1 MEKILKN
8 LIGPSKG
15 SVASSDSGSAES
27 PTKSAARFDD
37 DPDARM
43 EDKLRQK
50 AFAHY
55 DVQSLTA
62 KTVHAVSLCAV
73 LAKRRNTTTG
83 ASAASQASAK
93 NDEGHDAGDNRS
105 NDMVLAC
112 PYFRNELG
120 GEEERVVSLCRE
132 TGQSRALNQAT
143 LPFLHRP
150 SLACGL
156 SLLEDAN
163 ERRWRLKSCPYQRLT
178 NEKSFIIENLDL
190 GATYYREHFYG
201 LEHQNWFGIDDN
213 VGPIAISIRKERIGA
228 AVSESSSSSES
239 NQIKYQ
245 YRLIMRTSDLSVMR
259 GTVYEGCVP
268 GLSHSSSRHNHHLNH
283 HAKEVLEY
291 LVPEISLSCLRLGVL
306 NADEQLLKL
315 DEQVLTRTYKV
326 GVLFCRDG
334 QGSEEEMYNNE
345 HSSPALD
352 EFLTILGDKVP
363 LKGFPKYRAGLDSKT
378 DTTGTHSVY
387 ATFNDC
393 EIMFH
398 VSTLL
403 PYTANNKNKQQLLRK
418 RHIGN
423 DIVTIIFQEPHAKPF
438 TPKTIR
444 SHFQHVF
451 ILVRQVAGSSPTKY
465 SVAVSRSKEV
475 PVFGPPIAE
484 GGVYTKSKAF
494 SEFLLSKVMNAENAA
509 HRSDKF
515 RSMAQRTR
523 FEYLK
528 DLACNYISNTTL
540 SDVSIG
546 TSAGAKLVSSIFG
559 ASRKS
564 RSNRGS
570 HFVGDAVIRGAIM
583 WQLSV
588 QDYGQPKVI
597 DCTLA
602 ISGDTFLLLEESSKE
617 LIFVVPNF
625 SILGYSKC
633 SARLASSNRSL
644 TACHATHIRIYYHQ
658 GESLLLY
665 SKDPDVDEISE
676 IVTRLRA
683 VSNACETQEMLLRR
697 NSMGQLGFHVTHE
710 GIVTDVEPFAF
721 AWQVGLKQNF
731 RIVEICKVAIATL
744 DLDQVTDLLKTSM
757 IVSVTVL
764 PPNPGDNSP
773 RR

>member
-15 SVASSDSGSAES
+15 SSAAENGTEPQQPS
-27 PTKSAARFDD
+27 PTKSAGRIDD
-37 DPDARM
+37 DPDVRM
-43 EDKLRQK
+43 EEKLRQK

-62 KTVHAVSLCAV
+62 KTVHAASLCAV

-83 ASAASQASAK
+83 ASAASQAK
-93 NDEGHDAGDNRS
+93 NPDEGHDAGDNRS
-105 NDMVLAC
+105 NDMVLSC

-132 TGQSRALNQAT
+132 TGHSGALNQAT

-163 ERRWRLKSCPYQRLT
+163 ERRWRLKSCPYQRLA
-178 NEKSFIIENLDL
+178 NEKSFIIENLDI
-190 GATYYREHFYG
+190 GAIYYREHFYG
-201 LEHQNWFGIDDN
+201 LEHQNWFGIDEN

-228 AVSESSSSSES
+228 AVSESSES

-245 YRLIMRTSDLSVMR
+245 YRLILRTSDLSVLR
-259 GTVYEGCVP
+259 GTVFEGCVP

-345 HSSPALD
+345 HASPALD
-352 EFLTILGDKVP
+352 EFLTILGDRVR

-387 ATFNDC
+387 TSFNDC

-403 PYTANNKNKQQLLRK
+403 PYTPNNKQQLLRK

-451 ILVRQVAGSSPTKY
+451 LLVRQIAGSSPTKY

-484 GGVYTKSKAF
+484 GGVYSKSKSF
-494 SEFLLSKVMNAENAA
+494 SEFLLSKVINAENAA

-528 DLACNYISNTTL
+528 DLANNYISNTTL

-559 ASRKS
+559 RRASRAPIGDLTLS
-564 RSNRGS
+564 ATPSSGEPSCGS
-570 HFVGDAVIRGAIM
+570 SPCRTTA
-583 WQLSV
+583 S
-588 QDYGQPKVI
+588 PK
-597 DCTLA
+597 
-602 ISGDTFLLLEESSKE
+602 
-617 LIFVVPNF
+617 
-625 SILGYSKC
+625 
-633 SARLASSNRSL
+633 
-644 TACHATHIRIYYHQ
+644 
-658 GESLLLY
+658 
-665 SKDPDVDEISE
+665 
-676 IVTRLRA
+676 
-683 VSNACETQEMLLRR
+683 
-697 NSMGQLGFHVTHE
+697 
-710 GIVTDVEPFAF
+710 
-721 AWQVGLKQNF
+721 
-731 RIVEICKVAIATL
+731 
-744 DLDQVTDLLKTSM
+744 
-757 IVSVTVL
+757 SVTARWPL
-764 PPNPGDNSP
+764 PATRSS
-773 RR
+773 

>member
-1 MEKILKN
+1 MDKILKN

-15 SVASSDSGSAES
+15 TSVTENGCEEKSAS
-27 PTKSAARFDD
+27 PTKTTSRGDE
-37 DPDARM
+37 DPDVRM
-43 EDKLRQK
+43 EEKLRQK

-55 DVQSLTA
+55 DVQSLTV
-62 KTVHAVSLCAV
+62 KTVHAATLCAG

-83 ASAASQASAK
+83 ASAASQSK
-93 NDEGHDAGDNRS
+93 QTEEGHDAGDNRS
-105 NDMVLAC
+105 NEMVLTC

-120 GEEERVVSLCRE
+120 GEEERIVSLCRE
-132 TGQSRALNQAT
+132 TSHSGALNQAN

-156 SLLEDAN
+156 SLLENAN

-178 NEKSFIIENLDL
+178 NEKSFIIENLDI

-201 LEHQNWFGIDDN
+201 LEHQNWFGIDES
-213 VGPIAISIRKERIGA
+213 VGPIAISIRKERIA
-228 AVSESSSSSES
+228 AAATESVGDGH
-239 NQIKYQ
+239 QIRYQ
-245 YRLIMRTSDLSVMR
+245 YRVILRTSDLSVLR
-259 GTVYEGCVP
+259 GTVFEGCVP

-291 LVPEISLSCLRLGVL
+291 LVPDITLSCLRLGVL

-326 GVLFCRDG
+326 GVLYCRDA
-334 QGSEEEMYNNE
+334 QGTEEEMYNNE
-345 HSSPALD
+345 HTSPALD
-352 EFLTILGDKVP
+352 EFLTILGERVR
-363 LKGFPKYRAGLDSKT
+363 LKGFTKYRAGLDHKT
-378 DTTGTHSVY
+378 DTTGSHSVY
-387 ATFNDC
+387 TQFNDC

-403 PYTANNKNKQQLLRK
+403 PYTPNNKQQLLRK

-451 ILVRQVAGSSPTKY
+451 ILVRQVAGPGPTKY

-484 GGVYTKSKAF
+484 GAIYSKCKAF
-494 SEFLLSKVMNAENAA
+494 SEFLLSKVINAENAA

-528 DLACNYISNTTL
+528 DLAINYISSTTL

-546 TSAGAKLVSSIFG
+546 SSTGAKIVSSIFG
-559 ASRKS
+559 GSRKS
-564 RSNRGS
+564 RSSRGS
-570 HFVGDAVIRGAIM
+570 HFIGDSIIKGAIV

-588 QDYGQPKVI
+588 QDYGQPKI
-597 DCTLA
+597 CDCILA
-602 ISGDTFLLLEESSKE
+602 ISCDTFLLMEESSKE
-617 LIFVVPNF
+617 LIFVIPNF
-625 SILGYSKC
+625 SILGWSK
-633 SARLASSNRSL
+633 
-644 TACHATHIRIYYHQ
+644 
-658 GESLLLY
+658 
-665 SKDPDVDEISE
+665 
-676 IVTRLRA
+676 
-683 VSNACETQEMLLRR
+683 
-697 NSMGQLGFHVTHE
+697 
-710 GIVTDVEPFAF
+710 
-721 AWQVGLKQNF
+721 
-731 RIVEICKVAIATL
+731 
-744 DLDQVTDLLKTSM
+744 
-757 IVSVTVL
+757 
-764 PPNPGDNSP
+764 
-773 RR
+773 

>member
-15 SVASSDSGSAES
+15 SASGENGSDQQPQQPSPQQQQQLS
-27 PTKSAARFDD
+27 PTKSSTRIDE
-37 DPDARM
+37 DPEVRM
-43 EDKLRQK
+43 EEKLRQK

-83 ASAASQASAK
+83 ASAASQAKTA
-93 NDEGHDAGDNRS
+93 DEGHDMGDNRS
-105 NDMVLAC
+105 NEMVLSC

-120 GEEERVVSLCRE
+120 GEAERVVSLCRE
-132 TGQSRALNQAT
+132 TGHSGALNQAN

-163 ERRWRLKSCPYQRLT
+163 ERRWRLKSCPYQRVT
-178 NEKSFIIENLDL
+178 SEKSFIIENLDI

-201 LEHQNWFGIDDN
+201 LEHQNWFGVDET
-213 VGPIAISIRKERIGA
+213 VGPIAISIRKERIGP
-228 AVSESSSSSES
+228 AVSESAASSD
-239 NQIKYQ
+239 NNHQIRYQ
-245 YRLIMRTSDLSVMR
+245 YRLILRTSDLSVLR
-259 GTVYEGCVP
+259 GTVFDGCVP

-334 QGSEEEMYNNE
+334 QGTEEEMYNNE
-345 HSSPALD
+345 HASPAFD
-352 EFLTILGDKVP
+352 EFLTILGDRVR

-378 DTTGTHSVY
+378 DTTGSHSVY
-387 ATFNDC
+387 TSFNDC

-403 PYTANNKNKQQLLRK
+403 PYTPNNKQQLLRK
-418 RHIGN
+418 RHCGN
-423 DIVTIIFQEPHAKPF
+423 DIITIIFQEPHAKPF

-451 ILVRQVAGSSPTKY
+451 IVVRLIAGSSPAKY

-475 PVFGPPIAE
+475 PVFGPPIPE
-484 GGVYTKSKAF
+484 GAVYSKSKSF
-494 SEFLLSKVMNAENAA
+494 SEFLLSKIINAENAA
-509 HRSDKF
+509 HRSEKF

-528 DLACNYISNTTL
+528 DLASNYISNTTL

-570 HFVGDAVIRGAIM
+570 HFIGDAVIRGAII
-583 WQLSV
+583 WDLSV
-588 QDYGQPKVI
+588 QDYGQPKI
-597 DCTLA
+597 CDCSLA
-602 ISGDTFLLLEESSKE
+602 ISADTLLLMEESSKE
-617 LIFVVPNF
+617 LIFVIPNIA
-625 SILGYSKC
+625 ILGW
-633 SARLASSNRSL
+633 
-644 TACHATHIRIYYHQ
+644 
-658 GESLLLY
+658 
-665 SKDPDVDEISE
+665 SE
-676 IVTRLRA
+676 F
-683 VSNACETQEMLLRR
+683 SFN
-697 NSMGQLGFHVTHE
+697 H
-710 GIVTDVEPFAF
+710 
-721 AWQVGLKQNF
+721 
-731 RIVEICKVAIATL
+731 
-744 DLDQVTDLLKTSM
+744 
-757 IVSVTVL
+757 
-764 PPNPGDNSP
+764 
-773 RR
+773 